1 MHLKVDPTSLQSA
14 GQEMEA
20 IAEAA
25 RNVKA
30 VSASKSLSGSFS
42 SIDGLSG
49 LAINHGNVLHGG
61 AGSAVDCFGVFE
73 KLLQWAHGNFAF
85 NCQLFTGQ
93 DIANAHTLAKVDA
106 GGVAEVGQSVGS
118 EARPAGTF
126 GDFSFPTPVASRPMS
141 VDALVLELAAT
152 NNAQALE
159 AAVTWQALAT
169 QAAGIAAS
177 LRDVVGE
184 VTAKNEGLWVP
195 IAVGMISDFAANAE
209 FFAVSAGEMSRSTGV
224 LAGIA
229 PAFLPA
235 ASQAQLALATITE
248 PVERRVAEE
257 AFLTQFHSAF
267 NAALPT
273 AVPGIRNLMQESSG
287 GSAQNS
293 EVGLA
298 SAGAKPVSMPPVLG
312 EVADML
318 TQATSQI
325 TGGAF
330 DAVNQVTAQ
339 LSGMHPHQVAT
350 QVASAIGPGGGF
362 LPHSMPLGAVGT
374 SMAQAAGA
382 GVGVVDSMLRTGAVT
397 APVGGFGTHNAGAAH
412 GGTTGVGLSGGS
424 PSSNLSG
431 GVGSINPG
439 AGSYSDPRVG
449 GAPPLT
455 APMTPLTPTGSSGTL
470 PTGSSSGSTA
480 TGRMGGIPM
489 GGVPMSGANNQQQSK
504 QQKPRHHIHKV
515 QSLTAQYERDLNIRE
530 LLGEPPKVVPGIIG
544 AWVRNPTQKPV
555 G

>member
-1 MHLKVDPTSLQSA
+1 MHLKVDPASLKSA
-14 GQEMEA
+14 GQEMQAITELVHEA
-20 IAEAA
+20 RA
-25 RNVKA
+25 
-30 VSASKSLSGSFS
+30 LSSSRTLNGSFS

-49 LAINHGNVLHGG
+49 LAINHGSVLHGG

-93 DIANAHTLAKVDA
+93 DIANANTLAKVDA
-106 GGVAEVGQSVGS
+106 GGAVEAGQQVGS

-126 GDFSFPTPVASRPMS
+126 GDFSFATPVASRPMS

-159 AAVTWQALAT
+159 AAATWQALAT

-235 ASQAQLALATITE
+235 ASQAQVALAAITE
-248 PVERRVAEE
+248 PVERRLAEE

-293 EVGLA
+293 TVGLEY
-298 SAGAKPVSMPPVLG
+298 AGVKPASMPPVLG

-330 DAVNQVTAQ
+330 DAVNQITAQ
-339 LSGMHPHQVAT
+339 LGGMHPHQVAT

-382 GVGVVDSMLRTGAVT
+382 GVGVVDSMLRAGVVAG
-397 APVGGFGTHNAGAAH
+397 PVGGFGAHNAGAAH
-412 GGTTGVGLSGGS
+412 NGVTGVDFGGGS
-424 PSSNLSG
+424 PSSNVSG
-431 GVGSINPG
+431 GLG
-439 AGSYSDPRVG
+439 AMSPSSGSYADPRMG
-449 GAPPLT
+449 AAPPLN
-455 APMTPLTPTGSSGTL
+455 APMTPIS
-470 PTGSSSGSTA
+470 PTGSSSALPTGGSGGGA
-480 TGRMGGIPM
+480 AAGRMGGIPM
-489 GGVPMSGANNQQQSK
+489 GGVPMGGANNQQQTK
-504 QQKPRHHIHKV
+504 QRKPRHQIHKV